1 MNLREKLQ
9 KLAKEKILA
18 QQKTIESVELKSVK
32 QPRIVQKRVS
42 APKKR
47 VEQITVIRKAFFPE
61 IPSEF
66 QYRRPAEAS
75 IKSDR
80 LIELLEKFNEKKVRK
95 TVKKVQLSEFTFFE
109 KRQMPRTNN

>member
-18 QQKTIESVELKSVK
+18 QQKTIESCELKGVN
-32 QPRIVQKRVS
+32 QPRIVRKRVS
-42 APKKR
+42 AQKKR
-47 VEQITVIRKAFFPE
+47 VEQRTVIRETFFPE

-66 QYRRPAEAS
+66 QYKRPAEAS

-80 LIELLEKFNEKKVRK
+80 LIELLNKFNDKKVKK

-109 KRQMPRTNN
+109 KRPGAHK